1 MSQSG
6 ITGSGNP
13 GVLHRAVVTTACLSL
28 VLQGPLGAYIG
39 PTGLSL
45 VLHRGLTR
53 AVVTTA
59 CLSLVLQ
66 GLETLG
72 SYIGLW

>member
-13 GVLHRAVVTTACLSL
+13 GGLHRAVVTK
-28 VLQGPLGAYIG
+28 
-39 PTGLSL
+39 
-45 VLHRGLTR
+45 
-53 AVVTTA
+53 A

-72 SYIGLW
+72 AYIGLW